1 VSPRQRSIPA
11 LADELLPRAVRLGR
25 LLFQEGTGSSR
36 VSRAQVSVLRI
47 LRDEGPRRISE
58 LADAEHV
65 AQPTITK
72 LVVRL
77 EREGLV
83 TRVSDPDDGRA
94 VLVGLTVAGRAQLKQ
109 MSAAAARGLT
119 RRLESLDSDERAA
132 LEAAL
137 PALSKLVDL

>member
-1 VSPRQRSIPA
+1 VSPAQRSIPD

-47 LRDEGPRRISE
+47 VRDEGPRRISE
-58 LADAEHV
+58 LAEAEHV

-77 EREGLV
+77 EREGVV
-83 TRVSDPDDGRA
+83 TRVADPDDGRA
-94 VLVGLTVAGRAQLKQ
+94 VLVGLTPAGREQLTE

-119 RRLESLDSDERAA
+119 RRLANLDPDERAA
-132 LEAAL
+132 LDAAL

>member
-1 VSPRQRSIPA
+1 MTPTTSAST
-11 LADELLPRAVRLGR
+11 LADELLPLAVRLAR

-36 VSRAQVSVLRI
+36 VSRAQVSVLRA

-77 EREGLV
+77 EHEGLV
-83 TRVSDPDDGRA
+83 TRVADPDDGRA
-94 VLVGLTVAGRAQLKQ
+94 VLVGLTPAGRSQLKQ
-109 MSAAAARGLT
+109 MTAAAADALSQ
-119 RRLESLDSDERAA
+119 RLEALDASDLAA
-132 LEAAL
+132 LADAL
-137 PALSKLVDL
+137 PALEKLITR